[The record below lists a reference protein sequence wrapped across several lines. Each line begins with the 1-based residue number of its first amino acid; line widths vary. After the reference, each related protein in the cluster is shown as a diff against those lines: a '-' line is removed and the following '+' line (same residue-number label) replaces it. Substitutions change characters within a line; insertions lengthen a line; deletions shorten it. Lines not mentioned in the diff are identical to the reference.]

1 MQRAAFLFA
10 LLGSASA
17 IVCPRDRSTLAIKAE
32 GEECGGAC
40 DASGIC
46 GEGLMCVVP
55 QASPLSFAIFVG
67 APAKVGTCQGHTGT
81 RPAGDLPVKTLP
93 VKHEHTRT
101 VADLKRADELARQQ
115 PHTVADQKHEDEL
128 ARQHRTVADQKHE
141 DELARQQAGESK
153 RKLQVMGGSSE
164 ASVEDEEVIAAA
176 KYATTYIQSRSNG
189 FTVPALSR
197 IVSARK
203 QVVAGMA
210 YTLGLRMD
218 DGHIHR
224 IQVVDTP
231 WLTPRYK
238 VTLFEPNALD

>member
-17 IVCPRDRSTLAIKAE
+17 IVCPQDRSTLAIKAE

-115 PHTVADQKHEDEL
+115 PH
-128 ARQHRTVADQKHE
+128 TVADQKHE